1 MTTME
6 LKAWIAVAI
15 AVACLFMLLR
25 LVIGAQRRAR
35 LDRWLRSAW
44 ANTQRRA
51 RMLWHWRSSRK
62 VAAQATQDAIERARR
77 TRGIQEGNVYTPEAF
92 KGPRKPH

>member
-6 LKAWIAVAI
+6 PKAWIAVAI

-35 LDRWLRSAW
+35 LDRWWRQTW
-44 ANTQRRA
+44 GRTQQRA
-51 RMLWHWRSSRK
+51 RLLWHWRSSRK
-62 VAAQATQDAIERARR
+62 VAAQAAQDAIERARR
-77 TRGIQEGNVYTPEAF
+77 TRGTQEGNVYTPDAF

>member
-1 MTTME
+1 MNTME
-6 LKAWIAVAI
+6 PKAWIAVAI
-15 AVACLFMLLR
+15 AVACLLMLLR
-25 LVIGAQRRAR
+25 LLMGAQRRAR

-44 ANTQRRA
+44 GSAQRRA

-62 VAAQATQDAIERARR
+62 VAAQAAQDAIERARR
-77 TRGIQEGNVYTPEAF
+77 TRGTQEGNVYTPDAF